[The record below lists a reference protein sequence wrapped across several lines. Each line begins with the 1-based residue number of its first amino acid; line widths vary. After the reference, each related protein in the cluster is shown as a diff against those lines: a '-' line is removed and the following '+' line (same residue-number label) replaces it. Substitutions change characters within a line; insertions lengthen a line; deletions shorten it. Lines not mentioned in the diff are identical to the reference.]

1 LRSGQPAFGSALIYM
16 VITFSLLAFIFTL
29 AGSLL
34 VIKYGGL
41 NRKFLAWSLAF
52 SSGVLVSVAFMD
64 ILPAGAALDPGR
76 LYAGC
81 LTALLILFLVESFTV
96 VHSCNEVMED
106 CYVHSLGTVAFISL
120 SLHALTDGV
129 NIAVGAQTGGI
140 LGMNITLGVILHKFS
155 GGVAL
160 ASLLLRSGRPL
171 RSAFWMCFAFA
182 LMTPA
187 GALVT
192 TPLLSGISDPGMA
205 LLLGLSGGSFIY
217 IAMADILP
225 ELHKNHDK
233 LSRFIY
239 PLGYATVYLIKKLGT
254 L

>member
-1 LRSGQPAFGSALIYM
+1 M
-16 VITFSLLAFIFTL
+16 
-29 AGSLL
+29 L

-41 NRKFLAWSLAF
+41 DRKFLAWSLAF

-64 ILPAGAALDPGR
+64 IMPAGTAINPDLAYG
-76 LYAGC
+76 GC
-81 LTALLILFLVESFTV
+81 LAALLILFLVESFTV

-106 CYVHSLGTVAFISL
+106 CHVHAHSLGTVAFIAL

-129 NIAVGAQTGGI
+129 NIAVGVQAGGTTGLSI
-140 LGMNITLGVILHKFS
+140 ALGVVLHKFA

-160 ASLLLRSGRPL
+160 ASLLLKSGRGA
-171 RSAFWMCFAFA
+171 RKAFWMCLAFA

-187 GALVT
+187 GAFVT
-192 TPLLSGISDPGMA
+192 APLISGLSNAGMA

-225 ELHKNHDK
+225 ELHKNHDR
-233 LSRFIY
+233 LSRLIY
-239 PLGYATVYLIKKLGT
+239 PFGYLTVYIIKKLGAE
-254 L
+254 

>member
-1 LRSGQPAFGSALIYM
+1 M
-16 VITFSLLAFIFTL
+16 VIIFSLSTLIFPL

-64 ILPAGAALDPGR
+64 ILPAGTGIDPDR
-76 LYAGC
+76 AYMGC
-81 LTALLILFLVESFTV
+81 LAALLILFLVESFTV

-106 CYVHSLGTVAFISL
+106 CHVHSLGTVAFIVL
-120 SLHALTDGV
+120 SLHAVTDGV
-129 NIAVGAQTGGI
+129 NIAVGAQTGGV
-140 LGMNITLGVILHKFS
+140 LGLNITLGVVLHKLS
-155 GGVAL
+155 DGVAL
-160 ASLLLRSGRPL
+160 ASLLLKSGRSGRGT
-171 RSAFWMCFAFA
+171 FWLCLVFA

-187 GALVT
+187 GALAT
-192 TPLLSGISDPGMA
+192 SPLLSGISAPTTA

-225 ELHKNHDK
+225 ELHKNHDRF
-233 LSRFIY
+233 SRLIY
-239 PLGYATVYLIKKLGT
+239 PFGYLTVYLIKKLGA